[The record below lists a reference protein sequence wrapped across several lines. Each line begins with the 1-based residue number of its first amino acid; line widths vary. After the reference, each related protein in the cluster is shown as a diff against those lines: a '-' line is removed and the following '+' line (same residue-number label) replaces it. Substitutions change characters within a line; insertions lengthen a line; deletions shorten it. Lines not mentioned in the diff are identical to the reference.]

1 MCLHM
6 ETTEMKRR
14 PEASVKLQLRI
25 TPELKTEVEAA
36 AEELGQSLS
45 TFASRALAA
54 AVISFKA
61 KEATT

>member
-1 MCLHM
+1 MR
-6 ETTEMKRR
+6 RR

-45 TFASRALAA
+45 TFATRALVAHVLRAKAA
-54 AVISFKA
+54 AQAV
-61 KEATT
+61 EADAA